1 RPGEKPG
8 GMRRDKIRSANLGDC
23 AQPCRW
29 NYVLM
34 EPTREHHYL
43 PIEENRHGST
53 ILSSRDLN
61 LSGHIPALLRAGIS
75 GFKIEGRMKSI
86 YYVANTARVY
96 RHSLDRA
103 LAGTPPDPAILAEL
117 DTVSH
122 RPYTTGFYFNENEYR
137 TGESVSATETSDYT
151 RKYKFVGTVLEN
163 IGGGRA
169 IVRAQNQIRSGE
181 VLDAISPRFAHTE
194 IRGFGML
201 VKGKSVDMVQPNT
214 EFTIECGV
222 ELNGMDLIR
231 RSLSDI

>member
-1 RPGEKPG
+1 
-8 GMRRDKIRSANLGDC
+8 
-23 AQPCRW
+23 
-29 NYVLM
+29 
-34 EPTREHHYL
+34 
-43 PIEENRHGST
+43 
-53 ILSSRDLN
+53 
-61 LSGHIPALLRAGIS
+61 LR
-75 GFKIEGRMKSI
+75 
-86 YYVANTARVY
+86 T
-96 RHSLDRA
+96 
-103 LAGTPPDPAILAEL
+103 PDPAILAEL

-214 EFTIECGV
+214 EFIIECGV